1 MTDSA
6 GADRPVVTGIGVVA
20 PTGIGTAEHWRATLD
35 GRSGIGYIDRFDP
48 ASYPVRHAGKL
59 RGFAA
64 EDHLP
69 GRLLV
74 ETDLWT
80 QTGLV
85 ASHEALADAALDPAT
100 VPEFEMAVLTSSS
113 SGGVEFGQREMA
125 SLWQNGPRISAYQS
139 IAWFY
144 AATTGQLA
152 IRHGMRGAC
161 GVICAEQAG
170 GLDTLGHARKF
181 TAEDTKVVVAGG
193 TDAPLC
199 PYSLVAQLSN
209 GRLSTEPDPRRAY
222 LPFDEAASGY
232 LPGEGGAILIVEGK
246 HAHRERGAAHSYG
259 EVAGYA
265 AGMDPRPGSPRPP
278 ALTRVI
284 RAALADAGL
293 GPGEIDVVF
302 ADAAGSAREDLLE
315 ARAITEVFGA
325 RAVPVTAP
333 KTLVG
338 RLYGGGA
345 ALDVATALLAL
356 RDGVIPHTDGTTR
369 LAPGCDIDL
378 VRSAP
383 REAALT
389 SALVLARGYGGFT
402 SALVLR
408 KTEPDGTTQG
418 AHR

>member
-1 MTDSA
+1 
-6 GADRPVVTGIGVVA
+6 
-20 PTGIGTAEHWRATLD
+20 
-35 GRSGIGYIDRFDP
+35 
-48 ASYPVRHAGKL
+48 
-59 RGFAA
+59 
-64 EDHLP
+64 
-69 GRLLV
+69 
-74 ETDLWT
+74 
-80 QTGLV
+80 
-85 ASHEALADAALDPAT
+85 
-100 VPEFEMAVLTSSS
+100 
-113 SGGVEFGQREMA
+113 
-125 SLWQNGPRISAYQS
+125 
-139 IAWFY
+139 
-144 AATTGQLA
+144 
-152 IRHGMRGAC
+152 
-161 GVICAEQAG
+161 
-170 GLDTLGHARKF
+170 
-181 TAEDTKVVVAGG
+181 
-193 TDAPLC
+193 
-199 PYSLVAQLSN
+199 
-209 GRLSTEPDPRRAY
+209 
-222 LPFDEAASGY
+222 
-232 LPGEGGAILIVEGK
+232 EGNR
-246 HAHRERGAAHSYG
+246 AHRERGAAHSYG

-278 ALTRVI
+278 ALARVI

-293 GPGEIDVVF
+293 GPGDVDVVF
-302 ADAAGSAREDLLE
+302 ADAAGSPADDLLE

-356 RDGVIPHTDGTTR
+356 RDGVIPHTAGTTR

-408 KTEPDGTTQG
+408 KTEPDGTNQG